1 MEKLLKIMHRLRR
14 ECPWDAKQT
23 HQSLKPYLLEET
35 YEALESIDE
44 ENWDELASELGDLL
58 LQIIF
63 HSEIASEKGCFNY
76 DTVLEKISKKLI
88 ERHPHVFDKEI
99 VKNAEDV
106 QRNWEHIKVKSE
118 KRDSLLT
125 GVPATSP
132 ALLQAQRLQEKAA
145 SVGFDWD
152 SIHPVMEKLEEEWN
166 ELKEAAET
174 GSLEKIKN
182 EYGDILFTLVNL
194 ARFLHIESEDS
205 LRLTNKKFIKRFNYI
220 EKKYDNDL
228 NAMKSAG
235 LKEMDRLW
243 EEAKNKE

>member
-1 MEKLLKIMHRLRR
+1 MEELLKIMYRLRR

-23 HQSLKPYLLEET
+23 HRSLKPYLLEET
-35 YEALESIDE
+35 YEVLDSIDE

-63 HSEIASEKGCFNY
+63 HSEIASEKGYFNY
-76 DTVLEKISKKLI
+76 DTVVEKISKKLI

-106 QRNWEHIKVKSE
+106 QRNWEHIKVRSE
-118 KRDSLLT
+118 KRDSLLN
-125 GVPATSP
+125 GVPSTSP

-166 ELKEAAET
+166 ELKEAVET
-174 GSLEKIKN
+174 GSLEKVKN
-182 EYGDILFTLVNL
+182 EYGDLLFTLVNL
-194 ARFLHIESEDS
+194 ARFLNIESEDS
-205 LRLTNKKFIKRFNYI
+205 LRLTNKKFINRFNYI
-220 EKKYDNDL
+220 EKKYGHDL

-235 LKEMDRLW
+235 LEEMDRLW

>member
-1 MEKLLKIMHRLRR
+1 MEELLKIMYRLRR

-23 HQSLKPYLLEET
+23 HRSLKPYLLEET
-35 YEALESIDE
+35 YEVLDSIDE

-63 HSEIASEKGCFNY
+63 HSEIASEKGYFNY
-76 DTVLEKISKKLI
+76 DTVVEKISKKLI

-106 QRNWEHIKVKSE
+106 QRNWEHIKVRSE
-118 KRDSLLT
+118 KRDSLLN
-125 GVPATSP
+125 GVPSTSP

-166 ELKEAAET
+166 ELKEAVET
-174 GSLEKIKN
+174 GSLERVKN

-194 ARFLHIESEDS
+194 ARFLNIESEDS
-205 LRLTNKKFIKRFNYI
+205 LRLTNKKFINRFNYI
-220 EKKYDNDL
+220 EKKYGHDL

-235 LKEMDRLW
+235 LEEMDRLW